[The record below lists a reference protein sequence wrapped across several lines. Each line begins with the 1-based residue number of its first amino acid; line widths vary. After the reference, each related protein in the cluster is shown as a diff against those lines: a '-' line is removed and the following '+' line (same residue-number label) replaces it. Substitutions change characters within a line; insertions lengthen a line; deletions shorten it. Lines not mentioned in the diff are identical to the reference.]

1 MPPAKVI
8 NKKAGKKAKKVVPA
22 RLPKG
27 IKGTEHDPALK
38 PFLKIVEH
46 ITVEKNVWAWP
57 ARVTSKW
64 ILDPNPEDY
73 ISVTTTSYDKKEGIV
88 HFSYVFDE
96 KNKDGILKPVPKTGN
111 MALKHIPK
119 WYKVILI

>member
-8 NKKAGKKAKKVVPA
+8 NKKAGKKAKKMVPA

-27 IKGTEHDPALK
+27 IKGTENDPALQ
-38 PFLKIVEH
+38 PFLKIVQY

-57 ARVTSKW
+57 ARVKSKW

-73 ISVTTTSYDKKEGIV
+73 ITVTTTSYDKKEGIV

-96 KNKDGILKPVPKTGN
+96 KNRDGILKPVPKTGN

-119 WYKVILI
+119 WHKVILI